1 MSYEAAINPDKE
13 GFHDL
18 SGYGIAVNYPLEYRD
33 VGFNDKLKSAI
44 ESNGGR
50 VYDEGEVEGL
60 LFMDI
65 KEKAVRT
72 VEEPKSEKM
81 PFLIAALVL
90 FLVEIIVRR
99 IKDYRKERP
108 TIEENPARAAPEAA
122 AEASVAE

>member
-1 MSYEAAINPDKE
+1 
-13 GFHDL
+13 
-18 SGYGIAVNYPLEYRD
+18 VNYPLEYRD

-81 PFLIAALVL
+81 PFLIAALIL
-90 FLVEIIVRR
+90 FLLEVIIRR
-99 IKDYRKERP
+99 MKDYRKERP
-108 TIEENPARAAPEAA
+108 TIEENPARGAPAVEAGTP
-122 AEASVAE
+122 E